1 MQKRAEPFR
10 SAHKNTQ
17 RMERAGRALSNAAT
31 SLDAQIARHKA
42 QEEAAELKHV
52 MNFVL
57 AIARAAPLA
66 PQAEADRLATASES
80 FSSNLERVSFV
91 AGDLKKVRVLALISI
106 SVPFL
111 HSLRYVA

>member
-1 MQKRAEPFR
+1 
-10 SAHKNTQ
+10 
-17 RMERAGRALSNAAT
+17 MERAGRALSNAAT

-80 FSSNLERVSFV
+80 FSSNLERVAFV
-91 AGDLKKVRVLALISI
+91 AGDLKKVRAWPMGISPATFLY
-106 SVPFL
+106 SLRCRWLFSNVPFL
-111 HSLRYVA
+111 